1 MNTIITEFQFCKR
14 DTHNEKWKKYGIFFE
29 EFLIRQMFWMFHSWN
44 KIEEYLNKIKDEDLI
59 NEYKNNYKS
68 EIDLLSLLNFIFLKT
83 HRRPWIFYS
92 IKWGYKK
99 KQKKKNYLELADKKF
114 MIKSLI

>member
-1 MNTIITEFQFCKR
+1 MNTIITEFQFCNR

-29 EFLIRQMFWMFHSWN
+29 EFLIKQMFWMFHSWN
-44 KIEEYLNKIKDEDLI
+44 KIEEYINKIKDEDLI

-68 EIDLLSLLNFIFLKT
+68 EIDLLALLNFIFLKT
-83 HRRPWIFYS
+83 YRRPWIFYS

-99 KQKKKNYLELADKKF
+99 KQKKR
-114 MIKSLI
+114 II